1 MAEINLAGLK
11 LKNAVMPASG
21 TFGYGAEYADFF
33 DLSRLGAIVTKTITL
48 KPRAGNP
55 MPRLAEVP
63 NGLVNSIGL
72 QNDGIIHFLKT
83 HLPYL
88 KKIKTNLIVNIA
100 GETVAEY
107 AKITKLLDRY
117 KDIDAFEVNISCPN
131 VKKGGMA
138 FGADPATTAA
148 VIAAVRKATKKP
160 VIAKLTPNVK
170 DITVIAKSAAQG
182 GANAL
187 SLINT
192 IVHAAP
198 VPGTKKIVR
207 GGLSGPTIKPI
218 ALQLVAEAVKA
229 VDIPVIGIG
238 GIMNTQDALEFLN
251 AGAKAIQVGT
261 ANFVNPMTMIE
272 IIEGLSNFN
281 FRP

>member
-11 LKNAVMPASG
+11 LKNPVMPASG

-33 DLSRLGAIVTKTITL
+33 DLAKLGAIITKTITL
-48 KPRAGNP
+48 KPRVGNP
-55 MPRLAEVP
+55 LPRLAEVP
-63 NGLVNSIGL
+63 FGLVNSIGL
-72 QNDGIIHFLKT
+72 QNDGVGYFLHK

-88 KKIKTNLIVNIA
+88 RKIKTNLIVNIA
-100 GETVAEY
+100 GSTVAEY
-107 AKITKLLDRY
+107 AKLAKILNRY
-117 KDIDAFEVNISCPN
+117 SAIAALEINISCPN
-131 VKKGGMA
+131 VKKGGMV
-138 FGADPATTAA
+138 FGCDPAATQK
-148 VIAAVRKATKKP
+148 VIAAVRRETQKP
-160 VIAKLTPNVK
+160 IIAKLTPNVK
-170 DITVIAKSAAQG
+170 DITVIAKSAANG

-218 ALQLVAEAVKA
+218 ALQLVSEAVKA

-272 IIEGLSNFN
+272 IIEGLSNPN
-281 FRP
+281 LRP